1 MIRHPLEPLGLYWGW
16 DKNKRLKK
24 IQALKVTLNIFSSH
38 RSQRTL
44 RKWLRK
50 SAKAK
55 RMRSNLLWKVKSKKR
70 NQLDSMNKKTQRI
83 NKALKSITK
92 SQRKA
97 YLISL
102 IKNSKRKFIL
112 RLILLKK
119 IINKNRQPIK
129 LASIPF
135 K

>member
-1 MIRHPLEPLGLYWGW
+1 
-16 DKNKRLKK
+16 
-24 IQALKVTLNIFSSH
+24 
-38 RSQRTL
+38 
-44 RKWLRK
+44 
-50 SAKAK
+50 
-55 RMRSNLLWKVKSKKR
+55 MRRNLLWKVKSKKR
-70 NQLDSMNKKTQRI
+70 NQLESKNKKTQRI
-83 NKALKSITK
+83 NKALKQITK

-102 IKNSKRKFIL
+102 IMNSKRKFIL